1 METEAIDPNLHF
13 TTVDHLVRYALQ
25 HRFSR
30 EDFSTILHSM
40 FYSLNDLNKGLDTIF
55 RTRWITRDH
64 ERADYFHELYEAILG
79 KSQVPEFADPF
90 NGMVRKKIKDLKEF
104 TSQYS
109 NSIYAFV
116 QYI

>member
-1 METEAIDPNLHF
+1 MPTETIDSNLHF
-13 TTVDHLVRYALQ
+13 NSVNDLVQYALL
-25 HRFSR
+25 HRMPR
-30 EDFSTILHSM
+30 EDFATILHSM